1 MWETNSSDAF
11 VCYDY
16 DMKSKYKKPA
26 VIIGVVIAVLVAA
39 VYVLYFIDWDAPDG
53 MRMVKSYRDT
63 SNDEVVCLALSPG
76 CGICPGEV
84 INKKCYVKKGSYEQ
98 YE

>member
-1 MWETNSSDAF
+1 
-11 VCYDY
+11 
-16 DMKSKYKKPA
+16 MKSKYKKLA
-26 VIIGVVIAVLVAA
+26 VIIGVGVVVLIAA
-39 VYVLYFIDWDAPDG
+39 VYALYFIDRDAPEG

-63 SNDEVVCLALSPG
+63 SNDEVTCMALSPG
-76 CGICPGEV
+76 CGICPGEI